1 LLYVPAALL
10 AVVHPLAWPAVAL
23 AGAAA
28 TAFLLRSLKPLME
41 PKREKAVTVRALSR
55 PRPMAAP
62 FPPRVHC
69 MNPWPFAQSER
80 RAFSAPHYFKFSFF
94 FISFSLSYWPA
105 ASRAST
111 RSLPSSSSSSYFS
124 CLSFLSSC

>member
-62 FPPRVHC
+62 FCP
-69 MNPWPFAQSER
+69 
-80 RAFSAPHYFKFSFF
+80 K
-94 FISFSLSYWPA
+94 
-105 ASRAST
+105 
-111 RSLPSSSSSSYFS
+111 
-124 CLSFLSSC
+124 